1 MRCKRKGI
9 VTITLA
15 LIIVISPSLLSI
27 PNNSN
32 YQIVNALSK
41 KDFSSSFTKL
51 STQSGDEF
59 FYKMVDG
66 HRNRCYNDY
75 KLNVV
80 ICARDDVTNNNISS
94 TSSLRPNLAYS
105 SNYSQIAPTNI
116 DSGKFKNSNSNNNY
130 NSNNDQNSASDK
142 QNQNKLQKKIEK
154 LQSRIDKLKEQSR
167 IQELE
172 YHGTKSSSTSPLS
185 SVPPPVPTAMTNSTL
200 EYTTNNNSTL
210 QSLTAPPPAALSSS
224 PASSH
229 TREHPIL
236 TQDTGTNKSSTT
248 NWVFNDDKSNRD
260 NYTYTSGLASSPLI
274 LPVGNTH
281 TTSTDLSTSNRDG
294 GTISS
299 TSSPS
304 KPIDRRDIAGNAIT
318 NSMIANNAVPT
329 AKLSRDAVHL
339 VWDDFSPD
347 SEILYRTNAGDV
359 FARSADNLSTNAGV
373 SDEPAIAVSGNNV
386 YVVWRDNT
394 PGRGD
399 IFYAKSIDGGATF
412 GSIVNLSDNIGSSG
426 TPDIAIS
433 GNNVYV
439 AWNDNTGT
447 GEDTAIYYRRSV
459 DGGAT
464 FGSIF
469 NLSNNAGSSL
479 SPAIAVSGNH
489 VYVVWDDNTETG
501 EASEILYRRSVDG
514 GATFGN
520 TINLSNTAGFS
531 GNSDI
536 AVSGNNVYVVWNDNA
551 EILYR
556 RSVDGGATFGSI
568 FNLSNNAGG
577 SGNPSIAVAGNNA
590 YVTWSDNTPGNADI
604 LLRKSDN
611 AGVTFGSTINVS
623 QNAGFSELPAISVSP
638 NNF

>member
-281 TTSTDLSTSNRDG
+281 TTST
-294 GTISS
+294 
-299 TSSPS
+299 
-304 KPIDRRDIAGNAIT
+304 
-318 NSMIANNAVPT
+318 
-329 AKLSRDAVHL
+329 
-339 VWDDFSPD
+339 
-347 SEILYRTNAGDV
+347 
-359 FARSADNLSTNAGV
+359 
-373 SDEPAIAVSGNNV
+373 
-386 YVVWRDNT
+386 
-394 PGRGD
+394 
-399 IFYAKSIDGGATF
+399 
-412 GSIVNLSDNIGSSG
+412 
-426 TPDIAIS
+426 
-433 GNNVYV
+433 
-439 AWNDNTGT
+439 
-447 GEDTAIYYRRSV
+447 
-459 DGGAT
+459 
-464 FGSIF
+464 
-469 NLSNNAGSSL
+469 
-479 SPAIAVSGNH
+479 
-489 VYVVWDDNTETG
+489 
-501 EASEILYRRSVDG
+501 
-514 GATFGN
+514 
-520 TINLSNTAGFS
+520 
-531 GNSDI
+531 
-536 AVSGNNVYVVWNDNA
+536 
-551 EILYR
+551 
-556 RSVDGGATFGSI
+556 
-568 FNLSNNAGG
+568 
-577 SGNPSIAVAGNNA
+577 
-590 YVTWSDNTPGNADI
+590 
-604 LLRKSDN
+604 
-611 AGVTFGSTINVS
+611 
-623 QNAGFSELPAISVSP
+623 
-638 NNF
+638 